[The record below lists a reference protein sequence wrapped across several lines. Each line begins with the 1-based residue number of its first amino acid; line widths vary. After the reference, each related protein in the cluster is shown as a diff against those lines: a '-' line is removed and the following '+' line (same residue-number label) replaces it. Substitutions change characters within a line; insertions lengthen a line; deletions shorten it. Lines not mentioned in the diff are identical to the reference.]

1 MFPVARCSFTP
12 GLGSHAKRFSSL
24 NRRCNLLHFSIS
36 SFFFCTNLK
45 LFALS
50 TLKCLYVR
58 NISTFWCQK
67 FKRRDSESTIFLK
80 FCFWEPHS
88 DYPNNLKIEQIKMIH
103 MMIYEGE
110 DGKCWNKHQISL
122 VYFEYFAEWIVLVVI
137 NTLIGVNLVF
147 IYQYESFHSSYLETY
162 KMPRDLAHP
171 T

>member
-1 MFPVARCSFTP
+1 MPKVQK
-12 GLGSHAKRFSSL
+12 KRFREY
-24 NRRCNLLHFSIS
+24 N
-36 SFFFCTNLK
+36 FFK
-45 LFALS
+45 ILFLGAPFRLS
-50 TLKCLYVR
+50 E
-58 NISTFWCQK
+58 Q
-67 FKRRDSESTIFLK
+67 FK
-80 FCFWEPHS
+80 
-88 DYPNNLKIEQIKMIH
+88 NEQIKMIH

-110 DGKCWNKHQISL
+110 DGKYWNKHQISL